1 MLFKRSL
8 RMQRGVSR
16 SVPVLGGVALGAT
29 SLAAI
34 VGAAGIGVSAANAGP
49 GEPQWPSRVTAI
61 YKVAF
66 NGFDI
71 GSFRFQTAIGPQG
84 YTADGNAELSAL
96 LGAFTWRG
104 ITRVAG
110 SLDGQPHPAGYSFDF
125 RSSSRAG
132 SVKLGFRQ
140 DNVTNVSMVPP
151 AEDDSEQVPVREQH
165 LKGVL
170 DPLSAVLALA
180 RVPAGGDPCARK
192 LSIFD
197 GKQRFDLVL
206 SHRRHERIAEA
217 RPSGQPDTVHVC
229 RVRFVPIA
237 GHKRNDDTRNLAE
250 QTGIEVALRP
260 VPSADIYVP
269 HQITVPTG
277 IGAAVLTAQ
286 RIEIQSPAYGAIALT
301 D

>member
-1 MLFKRSL
+1 MLTLRWLRS
-8 RMQRGVSR
+8 QRGSLPFAR
-16 SVPVLGGVALGAT
+16 TLGCLALGAA
-29 SLAAI
+29 SLAGLQAP
-34 VGAAGIGVSAANAGP
+34 ALAG
-49 GEPQWPSRVTAI
+49 GERWPSRVTAL
-61 YKVAF
+61 YKVSF

-71 GSFRFQTAIGPQG
+71 GSFRFQTSIGPQG
-84 YTADGNAELSAL
+84 YQADGNADLSAL

-110 SLDGQPHPAGYSFDF
+110 TLDTQPHPGGYSFDF
-125 RSSSRAG
+125 QSSSRSG

-140 DNVTNVSMVPP
+140 DAITNISMLPP
-151 AEDDSEQVPVREQH
+151 PEDTAEQVPVREQH
-165 LKGVL
+165 LRGVL

-180 RVPAGGDPCARK
+180 RVPAGADPCARK

-206 SHRRHERIAEA
+206 SHRRDERIAG
-217 RPSGQPDTVHVC
+217 SQGQPETVHVC
-229 RVRFVPIA
+229 RVRFIPIA
-237 GHKRNDDTRNLAE
+237 GHKRHSEETRNLAE

-260 VPSADIYVP
+260 VPSAEIYVP

-277 IGAAVLTAQ
+277 FGAAVLTAQ
-286 RIEIQSPAYGAIALT
+286 RVDIQGPASGAIALT

>member
-1 MLFKRSL
+1 MFSVSLSRSVRVRSL
-8 RMQRGVSR
+8 RAAACAGLGLAGLGLTVLS
-16 SVPVLGGVALGAT
+16 PVAD
-29 SLAAI
+29 AAE
-34 VGAAGIGVSAANAGP
+34 V
-49 GEPQWPSRVTAI
+49 WPSHVTAT

-71 GSFRFQTAIGPQG
+71 GNFRFQTAIGPQG

-96 LGAFTWRG
+96 LGAFTWQG

-110 SLDGQPHPAGYSFDF
+110 SLDAATPHPAGYSFDF

-140 DNVTNVSMVPP
+140 DNVTSVSMVPP
-151 AEDDSEQVPVREQH
+151 AELTGEEVPVKEQH

-180 RVPAGGDPCARK
+180 RAPASGDPCNRK

-206 SHRRHERIAEA
+206 SHRRDERIAQA
-217 RPSGQPDTVHVC
+217 GGQADVVHVC
-229 RVRFVPIA
+229 RVKFVPIA
-237 GHKRNDDTRNLAE
+237 GHKRNEETRNLAE
-250 QTGIEVALRP
+250 QTGIEVSLRP
-260 VPSADIYVP
+260 VPSANIFVP

-277 IGAAVLTAQ
+277 LGAAVLTAQ
-286 RIEIQSPAYGAIALT
+286 RIDIQGASMGAIALT